1 MYTGANANGVLPVL
15 IWSPEI
21 TVGLFAAV
29 VVYEYS
35 SVCPSLV

>member
-1 MYTGANANGVLPVL
+1 MYTGPIAKGVSPVF

-21 TVGLFAAV
+21 TVGLFASV

-35 SVCPSLV
+35 SV